1 MMWYHTTTRHQ
12 YTVNEIV
19 MNTSKNTT
27 CTYLLSNV
35 PIQSWP
41 RSRRNRSSRTVTIHN
56 GVLPLDIPT
65 FVAVACFAECEGHD
79 EDIHPH
85 TIDE

>member
-1 MMWYHTTTRHQ
+1 MPS
-12 YTVNEIV
+12 TVNEIV

-65 FVAVACFAECEGHD
+65 FVAVACFARLNVKVMMTRIY
-79 EDIHPH
+79 IHTP
-85 TIDE
+85 